1 MARRPLLLMPLFL
14 PNVEVAFRGWM
25 GGGIYVQNLAA
36 VLSQLPAAERP
47 RIAILTDGGLDA
59 ALPRTLYNQAAVE
72 GIFEPTGAPLAI
84 KPSLAPEILNAN
96 GAPDPARINAFFGTA
111 TTIFPVLRSM
121 FEPDKALHWIPD
133 FQHHYLPEMFDA
145 AEIQNRNNEF
155 RIMTHSRKFVL
166 VSSEAG
172 RRDLARFYP
181 TATAKTYLWHFA
193 SSLDGSTVTAAD
205 PRPRFGLP
213 EKFLFAPN
221 QFWKHKDHLTLFRAI
236 ALLRDRGVDATVAC
250 TGRAIDL
257 RNPAYMD
264 SLRAFIADNTLEDR
278 IKLLGVVAP
287 DVLVNLFRHAAA
299 VVQPSLFEGWSTVVE
314 DTKAL
319 GRPIFITDLP
329 VHREQAAD
337 AGPVGAF
344 HFFPPGDAAA
354 LADAIADAWPRL
366 APGPDAAM
374 EAAAEAA
381 RRTRAR
387 ASANAFAAIM
397 RDMAMG

>member
-1 MARRPLLLMPLFL
+1 MAPRPLLLMPLFL

-25 GGGIYVQNLAA
+25 GGAIYVQNLAT
-36 VLSQLPAAERP
+36 VLSQLPAEERP

-59 ALPRTLYNQAAVE
+59 ALPRTLYNLAAVE
-72 GIFEPTGAPLAI
+72 GIFEPTGKALAI
-84 KPSLAPEILNAN
+84 KPALAPEILNAA
-96 GAPDPARINAFFGTA
+96 GEPDPARINAFFGTA

-145 AEIQNRNNEF
+145 EEIRNRNNEF

-172 RRDLARFYP
+172 RSDLAKFYP
-181 TATAKTYLWHFA
+181 TATAKTYIWHFA
-193 SSLDGSTVTAAD
+193 SSLDGSTVATAD
-205 PRPRFGLP
+205 PRSQFSLT

-236 ALLRDRGVDATVAC
+236 ALLRDRGVEATVAC
-250 TGRAIDL
+250 TGRAIDM
-257 RNPAYMD
+257 RNPEYMD
-264 SLRAFIADNTLEDR
+264 TLKAFIADNKLEDR
-278 IKLLGVVAP
+278 IKLLGVVPP

-319 GRPIFITDLP
+319 GRPIFLTDLP
-329 VHREQAAD
+329 VHREQVAD
-337 AGPVGAF
+337 AGPMGAF
-344 HFFPPGDAAA
+344 HFFPPGDASS
-354 LADAIADAWPRL
+354 LADAIAAAWPRL
-366 APGPDAAM
+366 APGPNPAK

-381 RRTRAR
+381 RRVRAR
-387 ASANAFAAIM
+387 ASAATFVAIVT
-397 RDMAMG
+397 DMAKG